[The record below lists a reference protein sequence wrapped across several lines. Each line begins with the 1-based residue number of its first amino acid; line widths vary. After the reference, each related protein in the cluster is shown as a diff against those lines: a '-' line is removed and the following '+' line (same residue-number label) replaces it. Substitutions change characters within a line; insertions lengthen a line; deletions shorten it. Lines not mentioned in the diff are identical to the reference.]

1 VGQGFRRPAK
11 VLDSGG
17 VTEGV
22 ESMGCVLFHRTF
34 SDAAAAIMRD
44 GFRDGDDRYAQRGHR
59 GVWLSDV
66 PWEGIAADDND
77 ALLSVTF
84 ACEVIELDPFE
95 CANDPPIGCREWLV
109 PSAFIKKRGRIELMT
124 MDAWDALL
132 DAV

>member
-1 VGQGFRRPAK
+1 MA
-11 VLDSGG
+11 L
-17 VTEGV
+17 
-22 ESMGCVLFHRTF
+22 VLFHRTY
-34 SDAAAAIMRD
+34 SDVADIILRE
-44 GFRDGDDRYAQRGHR
+44 GFRDGGSEEMADRGHR

-84 ACEVIELDPFE
+84 ACGESGLASFE
-95 CANDPPIGCREWLV
+95 WENNPPIGCREWLV
-109 PSAFIKKRGRIELMT
+109 PSEFIKKRGRIAALS